1 MSNIVVIKAIKLNN
15 VLSHEQTYIEFPLGL
30 TALVGPNGAGKSSI
44 IDAAIYALFINPQ
57 NIRGFRGSSKKSFL
71 RIGSSSGYI
80 EVELSIGGKKYV
92 VYRGISLS
100 KGDEAVLYEVT
111 ENEKKKV
118 LAVGVQTVLDY
129 VRKLLSIPS
138 TESIRYTIISR
149 QNEIARLIEEAPSTR
164 KELVL
169 KLLGL
174 NELEKAKEV
183 LKPYLESVKSDIKFY
198 DSYKLELNEIREKV
212 KALSRSI
219 EADRVEFA
227 KLENEQKILSEE
239 IKRYEK
245 LIELVKLYDK
255 LSKAIGIVK
264 ELKEVESVLPLCR
277 EILSLDI
284 ENFISITNVL
294 RDRKRDLDE
303 ALEKLKTIE
312 NEINIVLKNL
322 ELELEIQVPSSV
334 DTKGVIEYLDELSKQ
349 IYLDKSVKQAEFNIA
364 KNSVEIIGRSAN
376 CPLCGRELSDNL
388 KERLLSEA
396 KNRIDSILK
405 ELDELDKRY
414 NKVKLY
420 IDNVKKLEKGRLE
433 LQVRIENNRKI
444 IEEYMNKY
452 REIKNSIET
461 VISKLK
467 SNNFFTKCLDNSNII
482 NVVRCIHRL
491 AIETMKIYEEKK
503 HMLRKLFEEEIT
515 IDEVL
520 KKYTEVKNGIAELGF
535 DINKININEI
545 EARYKE
551 CLNRFNE
558 VSMRIGQIKGRI
570 ESYLK
575 MQEEFSKKERE
586 IEEKLSQLKKSIE
599 IYPVLDFM
607 VNKLLGKDGLL
618 AKMLTQESRRLIERY
633 TNAILKELDMSFRI
647 RIDEEFDI
655 SVHTPFGELD
665 IRSLSGGEIVALA
678 IALRIALAYTV
689 FGRLPGFFILDE
701 PTQFLD
707 RDRRRSVFEIIKKL
721 SERVPQVIVITHDVE
736 VEELADK
743 VVYVSKEGGRSIVRE
758 ISEFEKITETV

>member
-1 MSNIVVIKAIKLNN
+1 
-15 VLSHEQTYIEFPLGL
+15 
-30 TALVGPNGAGKSSI
+30 
-44 IDAAIYALFINPQ
+44 
-57 NIRGFRGSSKKSFL
+57 
-71 RIGSSSGYI
+71 
-80 EVELSIGGKKYV
+80 
-92 VYRGISLS
+92 
-100 KGDEAVLYEVT
+100 
-111 ENEKKKV
+111 
-118 LAVGVQTVLDY
+118 
-129 VRKLLSIPS
+129 
-138 TESIRYTIISR
+138 
-149 QNEIARLIEEAPSTR
+149 
-164 KELVL
+164 
-169 KLLGL
+169 
-174 NELEKAKEV
+174 
-183 LKPYLESVKSDIKFY
+183 
-198 DSYKLELNEIREKV
+198 
-212 KALSRSI
+212 
-219 EADRVEFA
+219 
-227 KLENEQKILSEE
+227 
-239 IKRYEK
+239 
-245 LIELVKLYDK
+245 
-255 LSKAIGIVK
+255 
-264 ELKEVESVLPLCR
+264 
-277 EILSLDI
+277 
-284 ENFISITNVL
+284 
-294 RDRKRDLDE
+294 
-303 ALEKLKTIE
+303 
-312 NEINIVLKNL
+312 
-322 ELELEIQVPSSV
+322 
-334 DTKGVIEYLDELSKQ
+334 
-349 IYLDKSVKQAEFNIA
+349 SVKQAEFNIA

-707 RDRRRSVFEIIKKL
+707 
-721 SERVPQVIVITHDVE
+721 
-736 VEELADK
+736 
-743 VVYVSKEGGRSIVRE
+743 
-758 ISEFEKITETV
+758 